1 MKVIHYIPSIDRIA
15 GGTSTYMQVL
25 AKGLG
30 ELAEVHI
37 ITHASENPLPIE
49 NCIIHNVSVYNP
61 INSRFKNEVSKL
73 FDVIKPDL
81 VHVNCCWMPACAF
94 IQQMAQKRNIKVV
107 LTPHGMLEPWI
118 IKRHYRTRKLPAL
131 LLYQKAAIQNADC
144 IQSTAE
150 SERDNL
156 MKLGYNTNIKIV
168 RLGIDADGIELKKS
182 WKKTRQ
188 ILFLSRVHVKKG
200 INFLIEAASVLREEL
215 KGYKILVA
223 GEGDADYV
231 AAMKQMIG
239 ERGLQDIIQLI
250 GGVYG
255 DEKWRLFQSS
265 DFFVLPTHSEN
276 FGLAI
281 AESLASGTPV
291 ITTVG
296 TPWND
301 LNETKSGAWIEIG
314 TQPLIDTFRFIDH
327 TPRSRNEK
335 LASLMRRM
343 NMCEERGSG
352 IDRALTQCELYQ
364 LPAPDFQKDD
374 LFTKVIMY
382 APMTLRQMDKEDKR
396 RACYQHCC
404 LQYLSGNKMTNE
416 TFRGRLNISDEN
428 YSMASRIIADTI
440 AAKYIKPDDGS
451 PSKKYAKYV
460 PIWA

>member
-1 MKVIHYIPSIDRIA
+1 MKIIHYIPSIDRIA

-30 ELAEVHI
+30 ELADVHI

-49 NCIIHNVSVYNP
+49 NCMIHNVSGYNP
-61 INSRFKNEVSKL
+61 LNGKFKKEVAGIL
-73 FDVIKPDL
+73 DEIKPDI
-81 VHVNCCWMPACAF
+81 VHVNCCWMPACAA
-94 IQQMAQKRNIKVV
+94 IQCIAQKRGLKVV

-118 IKRHYRTRKLPAL
+118 VKRHYWTRKVPAL
-131 LLYQKAAIQNADC
+131 ILYQKAAVQKADC

-200 INFLIEAASVLREEL
+200 INFLVEAASVLREEL

-239 ERGLQDIIQLI
+239 EHGLQDIVQLI

-255 DEKWRLFQSS
+255 DEKWRLFQTS

-296 TPWND
+296 TPWTD
-301 LNETKSGAWIEIG
+301 LNETGSGACIEIG
-314 TQPLIDTFRFIDH
+314 TQPLVD
-327 TPRSRNEK
+327 
-335 LASLMRRM
+335 
-343 NMCEERGSG
+343 
-352 IDRALTQCELYQ
+352 
-364 LPAPDFQKDD
+364 
-374 LFTKVIMY
+374 
-382 APMTLRQMDKEDKR
+382 TLRKF
-396 RACYQHCC
+396 
-404 LQYLSGNKMTNE
+404 LTLSDTELE
-416 TFRGRLNISDEN
+416 TMGRNGRKLIEEK
-428 YSMASRIIADTI
+428 YSSRVMAEEMMEVYRSLL
-440 AAKYIKPDDGS
+440 G
-451 PSKKYAKYV
+451 
-460 PIWA
+460 